1 MQNKTLVININTYAG
16 DYINL
21 NLPIEFVKRVLNNNK
36 FDFFYYR
43 EDAIDS
49 EKVLELVRD
58 IFNYNLNGYIG
69 EVKTRNGDLIEI
81 FVR

>member
-1 MQNKTLVININTYAG
+1 MRNKTLVININTFAG

-21 NLPIEFVKRVLNNNK
+21 NLPIEFVRRVLNNNG

-49 EKVLELVRD
+49 EKVLALVRD
-58 IFNYNLNGYIG
+58 VFNYNLNGYIG

-81 FVR
+81 SVK